1 MTVASSKLRLFR
13 RSMPHIPLRYM
24 WGFQQFTLLR
34 SVSAYAGMGRWEAHG
49 YLRDD
54 AGYRIFRDPLMR
66 VIRANGS
73 IYRSTPELLF
83 RDIFGAGNYFVGNM
97 AGGLEFFWYFWRQNN
112 NYNI

>member
-1 MTVASSKLRLFR
+1 MGDDGRIFEAPFVSPFYAPHSASL
-13 RSMPHIPLRYM
+13 HV
-24 WGFQQFTLLR
+24 GFSTI
-34 SVSAYAGMGRWEAHG
+34 YASPK
-49 YLRDD
+49 
-54 AGYRIFRDPLMR
+54 RIFRDPLMR

-73 IYRSTPELLF
+73 IYRSAPELLF